1 MWLVGR
7 DGDPE
12 LGRALAEL
20 VATGTPVELEM
31 LPASYDLP
39 GAALLDLVAT
49 MDRLRSPG
57 GCPWDAEQT
66 HESLTTYLL
75 EETYETLE
83 AIETGDRHHLRE
95 ELGDLLLQVVFHSRI
110 AEEHPEDAWSVDDVA
125 SDIVAKLVRRH
136 PHVFGSDGARGVTTA
151 ADVEAGWHARKAA
164 EKGRESAVE
173 GVPTALPALAL
184 AAKLMHRAASH
195 GVVVPPGDDDG
206 LGSRLMELVAA
217 AQAEGLDAE
226 AELRAAGP
234 TVQRAGACGRGRPAR
249 QHLTPFVVGR
259 TVTNFR
265 VTCAERLTAAGP
277 GGGPRAACRRWVRG
291 DRRPVACESRRQLP
305 PRGRPRALGACRGH
319 RARADVRPA
328 PHRPPRRAVG
338 LVQALDNDVA
348 ASCRSVASTPPSNL
362 PVVHRPGPIELRRV
376 SGTAATATSV
386 QSHPGGGFAPSR
398 VSDRPCGTTHAVSS
412 PAPPAVGHRS
422 CAGSATRSAGPAH
435 PDG

>member
-1 MWLVGR
+1 MAAADGHPLTPYVEAQGQVVRRETGADARSLAARLVDDAAAGTVVWLVGR

-20 VATGTPVELEM
+20 VANGTPVELEM

-66 HESLTTYLL
+66 HESLATYLL

-83 AIETGDRHHLRE
+83 AIESGDRHHLRE

-110 AEEHPEDAWSVDDVA
+110 AEEHAEDAWSVDDVA

-136 PHVFGSDGARGVTTA
+136 PHVFGGAEGVTTA

-217 AQAEGLDAE
+217 AQAGGLDAE
-226 AELRAAGP
+226 TELRAAARRFSDR
-234 TVQRAGACGRGRPAR
+234 VRA
-249 QHLTPFVVGR
+249 Q
-259 TVTNFR
+259 
-265 VTCAERLTAAGP
+265 E
-277 GGGPRAACRRWVRG
+277 
-291 DRRPVACESRRQLP
+291 
-305 PRGRPRALGACRGH
+305 GRPR
-319 RARADVRPA
+319 
-328 PHRPPRRAVG
+328 
-338 LVQALDNDVA
+338 
-348 ASCRSVASTPPSNL
+348 
-362 PVVHRPGPIELRRV
+362 
-376 SGTAATATSV
+376 
-386 QSHPGGGFAPSR
+386 
-398 VSDRPCGTTHAVSS
+398 SS
-412 PAPPAVGHRS
+412 
-422 CAGSATRSAGPAH
+422 
-435 PDG
+435 